1 MPTTTAT
8 EHLHFLKGL
17 IARPKNVGA
26 IAPSSPALS
35 QAIARQVD
43 PTVEGPVLELGP
55 GTGVVTEALIE
66 RGIAPERITAVE
78 YDPDF
83 AKMVADRFPKVHVV
97 QGDAFDLK
105 KTLGN
110 GNGETFA
117 AIVSGLP
124 LLNHPVERRRAL
136 IEGALA
142 KLKPGAPYV
151 QFSYGFEPPIPAP
164 AGFGAAGDYSAAS
177 ARIGA
182 ASRTSLPTW
191 ASNFLKLSRNM
202 ETSFFAC
209 AS

>member
-1 MPTTTAT
+1 MPSNTAA
-8 EHLHFLKGL
+8 EHFHFLKGL

-43 PTVEGPVLELGP
+43 PAIEGPVLELGP
-55 GTGVVTEALIE
+55 GTGVVTEALID
-66 RGIAPERITAVE
+66 RGITPERITAIE

-83 AKMVADRFPKVHVV
+83 AKMVAERFPGVHVV

-105 KTLGN
+105 KTLG
-110 GNGETFA
+110 GNGESFA
-117 AIVSGLP
+117 AVVSGLP

-151 QFSYGFEPPIPAP
+151 QFSYGFDPPIPAP
-164 AGFGAAGDYSAAS
+164 QGTTVKRAAVVWANLPP
-177 ARIGA
+177 ARVWVY
-182 ASRTSLPTW
+182 RKTV
-191 ASNFLKLSRNM
+191 
-202 ETSFFAC
+202 
-209 AS
+209 